1 MTFASGLQSVSS
13 RFVED
18 ARVGAG
24 VLGLSGTS
32 GVGKTTLCKA
42 LCDYFFGEF
51 LGRVCYVDVGVASR
65 MGVGWHAERNE
76 ASRLGRVKLILERLC
91 GFDKDALRKITDS
104 RQVIFVSSIKM
115 TSLHGSFFLDPSY
128 FGSTSYC
135 SNHRP
140 SIAKYVKIAFP

>member
-1 MTFASGLQSVSS
+1 MTFVSGLQSVSS
-13 RFVED
+13 RFVFD
-18 ARVGAG
+18 ARVGAR

-32 GVGKTTLCKA
+32 GVGKTTLSKA

-104 RQVIFVSSIKM
+104 RQVIFVSSIL
-115 TSLHGSFFLDPSY
+115 TSLHGCFFLHPSD
-128 FGSTSYC
+128 FGATSYC

-140 SIAKYVKIAFP
+140 SIAKYLKIAFS